1 MLLRY
6 PLRKIITNRRIFVT
20 ALTATIIVF
29 SVTVTLLND
38 FNNNSVAKKVNG
50 LAKKFGVVI
59 DSNFRTGY
67 WEQAK
72 KTAAY
77 SEYRTLY
84 VSLTGEEAPYDASFL
99 EAEQAGAY
107 LQQIIITRGISPS
120 IEQQRA
126 LQNFAELLRD
136 YRQVCNLNGEADL
149 ESTFFLLP
157 ESHKKTAETIWQTC
171 TSIFLIFCLVIVFF
185 EPLYGNSTEVI
196 RTSKAFRVV
205 LRKQNIVFFLLL
217 LVVNILIVT
226 VPLIVC
232 FYTSESNLFS
242 SIPFSAFQN
251 GMSDVPCIFSWLT
264 FKWYFFLLPV
274 LSLCLGVFELLLSR
288 IILYIARNDLRALIL
303 TVFFCAI
310 LLFISFVLKSKNAEK
325 FNYLPFSSL
334 LEPDIIFTVLWS
346 PLFLFSML
354 TVLFAAEVV
363 LRRKLKGIHRD

>member
-157 ESHKKTAETIWQTC
+157 ESHKKTAETIFNEKVNEENIDYYISEWTDFMKKDERKDC
-171 TSIFLIFCLVIVFF
+171 NETVISI
-185 EPLYGNSTEVI
+185 G
-196 RTSKAFRVV
+196 
-205 LRKQNIVFFLLL
+205 
-217 LVVNILIVT
+217 
-226 VPLIVC
+226 
-232 FYTSESNLFS
+232 
-242 SIPFSAFQN
+242 
-251 GMSDVPCIFSWLT
+251 
-264 FKWYFFLLPV
+264 
-274 LSLCLGVFELLLSR
+274 
-288 IILYIARNDLRALIL
+288 
-303 TVFFCAI
+303 
-310 LLFISFVLKSKNAEK
+310 
-325 FNYLPFSSL
+325 
-334 LEPDIIFTVLWS
+334 
-346 PLFLFSML
+346 
-354 TVLFAAEVV
+354 
-363 LRRKLKGIHRD
+363 RKLQEFYKGKDL